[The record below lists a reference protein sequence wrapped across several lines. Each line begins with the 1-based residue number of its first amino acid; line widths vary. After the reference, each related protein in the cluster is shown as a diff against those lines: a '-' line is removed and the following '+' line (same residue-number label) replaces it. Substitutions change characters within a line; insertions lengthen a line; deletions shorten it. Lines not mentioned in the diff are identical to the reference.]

1 MLLAHH
7 KTFPTVKD
15 QISIRL
21 TPVSIVFAMVRNS
34 VSKHIPKSQPPLPK
48 APSGPFGNGLV
59 FLVFQRARQA
69 FLSFAFPLF
78 QASGDNNTKDFSQSQ
93 VELAE
98 ESIRPSLT
106 DYALDFSTPPFSV
119 SSLSG
124 VCFLRRWD
132 LRYERGWGCR
142 RGRLWTL

>member
-1 MLLAHH
+1 
-7 KTFPTVKD
+7 
-15 QISIRL
+15 
-21 TPVSIVFAMVRNS
+21 MVRSSISNT
-34 VSKHIPKSQPPLPK
+34 IPKSQAPLPK
-48 APSGPFGNGLV
+48 TPSGPSGEVLA
-59 FLVFQRARQA
+59 FLVFKGARQV

-93 VELAE
+93 AELAE

-106 DYALDFSTPPFSV
+106 DYALDFSTPPSSV

-132 LRYERGWGCR
+132 LRYERGWRCR